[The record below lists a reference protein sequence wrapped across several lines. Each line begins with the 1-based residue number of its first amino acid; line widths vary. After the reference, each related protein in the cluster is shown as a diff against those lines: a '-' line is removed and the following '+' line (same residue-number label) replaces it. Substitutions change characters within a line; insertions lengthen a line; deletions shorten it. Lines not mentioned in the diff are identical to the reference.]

1 MALRKSPSGSL
12 RERRT
17 ASRAGLPGVPGRVL
31 CTVLPIAAPGRGG
44 GGGGALGRTELI
56 ARWAGDPGWGRAA
69 GHRGCTVEP
78 AGGSWGGSREGGG
91 GGGRRRRSHR
101 LRPRLPP
108 PPTTQG
114 RAGPRPPHLLKV
126 WTGRLEPERLAS
138 RPRRSRARGRK
149 ARPAAGCPRGARL
162 GSLLALHS
170 FINVSVL
177 GRPSVG
183 QALSQAL
190 GHEGPS
196 PRPRRTRLLSSR
208 SVSGGGG
215 TYTEAGGHLGQYAKG
230 LEEDSLAR

>member
-1 MALRKSPSGSL
+1 MALRKPPSGSL

-31 CTVLPIAAPGRGG
+31 CTVLPIAAPGRGV
-44 GGGGALGRTELI
+44 GGGALGRTELI

-69 GHRGCTVEP
+69 GHRGCTGEP

-114 RAGPRPPHLLKV
+114 GAGPRPPHLLKV
-126 WTGRLEPERLAS
+126 WTGRLEHQRLAS

-149 ARPAAGCPRGARL
+149 ARWAAGCPQGARRD
-162 GSLLALHS
+162 SLLALTHLFQCS
-170 FINVSVL
+170 EAAF
-177 GRPSVG
+177 GM
-183 QALSQAL
+183 
-190 GHEGPS
+190 PS
-196 PRPRRTRLLSSR
+196 PLPGAGPQGAEPSSPQNTSAECKER
-208 SVSGGGG
+208 VGAGG
-215 TYTEAGGHLGQYAKG
+215 TYTEAGGHLGQYTKG
-230 LEEDSLAR
+230 LEEGSLAS